1 MSPSENY
8 QIALPDARPMRLH
21 TTLLL
26 LDDDL
31 ELKKWLIGSIII
43 KDSMRNVQN
52 REDLIEELS
61 LCST

>member
-1 MSPSENY
+1 
-8 QIALPDARPMRLH
+8 MRLH

-43 KDSMRNVQN
+43 KNSMRNVQY